1 MPYTIKKAR
10 NTEFYKNV
18 QDSDEQKHLKRLE
31 EDKKR
36 HQISGSA
43 LDANNPLRDDNG
55 TLISYEDIETIGI
68 NGKPVSL
75 EEPWQYV
82 RVPLTQKSS
91 NSRLFYKFIGDRNQF
106 KEFVQNIT
114 EEPAPTVSNEEL
126 ETLRGQLENDIELQ
140 QQLNTTLETE
150 IANLQRRIEEL
161 ND

>member
-106 KEFVQNIT
+106 KEFVQNI
-114 EEPAPTVSNEEL
+114 A
-126 ETLRGQLENDIELQ
+126 
-140 QQLNTTLETE
+140 
-150 IANLQRRIEEL
+150 
-161 ND
+161 